1 MIKRALGLVGAVL
14 LVGVGAAN
22 AACPTKIGLILPM
35 TGPIAPVAQGMLKAA
50 ELAAEQVNAA
60 GGSNGCPVKLIVRDT
75 QGQPSLAVDAARQ
88 IVDLE
93 GARVVIGE
101 ALSGTTLAVL
111 NSVTVPAGIPLISP
125 TASAPTFSEIGA
137 KTGLFYRANISDA
150 LQGIAAAHYAQRE
163 KSGAV
168 SIFAINN
175 DWGQNL
181 SRVFK
186 AAYEKLGGSVKKIVF
201 YNPDQPSYRAE
212 VTSVIES
219 QPDTLYFI
227 GYVTEAA
234 RIVRD
239 WISQGGTQRLL
250 FPHNLNDANFVS
262 AVGPKFLTQAIW
274 LTPGESA
281 TPSLDN
287 FRNAYQARYN
297 EFPNGPGRTSTYDV
311 VVLTALAIAAAKT
324 DFDGKAIA
332 AAFRKVTD
340 PAAPAVYAGEAGIK
354 AALAAIADGK
364 PVNYVGAVGPLQFD
378 ASGDIAGAFVTWKLD
393 DAGALKVTDRM
404 SADEVQALR
413 KTLMP

>member
-168 SIFAINN
+168 SILAINN

-297 EFPNGPGRTSTYDV
+297 ESPNGPGRTSTYERRSAHRARYCGRQDR
-311 VVLTALAIAAAKT
+311 
-324 DFDGKAIA
+324 
-332 AAFRKVTD
+332 FRRQGD
-340 PAAPAVYAGEAGIK
+340 CRGLSQSDRSGGAGGLCGRSWNQGGARGHRRRQAGELRRRRGS
-354 AALAAIADGK
+354 AAVRRQWRHRRRVRHLEA
-364 PVNYVGAVGPLQFD
+364 
-378 ASGDIAGAFVTWKLD
+378 
-393 DAGALKVTDRM
+393 R
-404 SADEVQALR
+404 
-413 KTLMP
+413 